1 MKPNL
6 SLTISKKPSTNG
18 IMSVKQI
25 SIREKFLRFL
35 FGKKV
40 DIAIF
45 VPGDQIDEVIIQNN
59 KISKK

>member
-6 SLTISKKPSTNG
+6 SLIISKKPSTNG

-45 VPGDQIDEVIIQNN
+45 VPGDQVDEVIIQNN
-59 KISKK
+59 RTSKK

>member
-35 FGKKV
+35 FGKKA

-59 KISKK
+59 RSPKK

>member
-25 SIREKFLRFL
+25 SIREKVLRFL

-59 KISKK
+59 RSPKK

>member
-6 SLTISKKPSTNG
+6 SLTISKKPKTDGVVS
-18 IMSVKQI
+18 IKKISV
-25 SIREKFLRFL
+25 REKILRFF

-59 KISKK
+59 RSPKK